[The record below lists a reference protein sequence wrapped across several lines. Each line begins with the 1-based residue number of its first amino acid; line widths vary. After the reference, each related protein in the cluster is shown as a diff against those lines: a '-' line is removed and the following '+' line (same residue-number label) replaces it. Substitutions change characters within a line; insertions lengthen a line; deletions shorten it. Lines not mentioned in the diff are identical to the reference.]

1 MIGRSRPRS
10 SSTGLTRSSHGLSL
24 KLLNTGG
31 EERLWQA
38 VIYQALRD
46 TLSYDR
52 RVRDDAL
59 AFLHRQTVDLNMVC
73 DMASVIPRKVL
84 DAAKYLE
91 ELGPRE
97 GVVYLGQL
105 FQNTRD
111 EVTNHDQG
119 NNQD

>member
-1 MIGRSRPRS
+1 M
-10 SSTGLTRSSHGLSL
+10 
-24 KLLNTGG
+24 LNPGG
-31 EERLWQA
+31 ETRLWQA

-59 AFLHRQTVDLNMVC
+59 SFLHHQTKDLNMVC
-73 DMASVIPRKVL
+73 DMAGVIPRKVI

-97 GVVYLGQL
+97 GVVYLSQL
-105 FQNTRD
+105 FEKTRD
-111 EVTNHDQG
+111 EVTSHDSG
-119 NNQD
+119 DNQE

>member
-1 MIGRSRPRS
+1 M
-10 SSTGLTRSSHGLSL
+10 
-24 KLLNTGG
+24 
-31 EERLWQA
+31 WQG
-38 VIYQALRD
+38 VVYQALRD
-46 TLSYDR
+46 TLSYDQ
-52 RVRDDAL
+52 RVRDEAL
-59 AFLHRQTVDLNMVC
+59 SFLHHQTVDLNMVC

-111 EVTNHDQG
+111 EVTSHEG